1 MKTVGILGG
10 FGPQTTAKFY
20 EEVFFSSQRLNPT
33 IKPHILISSVSLP
46 FEIEETSILKNEG
59 VERYLPYLIQETQRL
74 EKAGANFI
82 VLPCNSLHIHIDAL
96 MTSIQI
102 PFLSILEE
110 TAQFLLQQKIQK
122 VGILSTAM
130 TASHFLYR
138 NTLSKY
144 GIECKH
150 PTDDQQ
156 DSLNTIVY
164 HLVNGSKTNQDYE
177 TLNTVMQSF
186 TDIDCLLLA
195 CTDLQ
200 LIAPQHPTL
209 PVFDTLQILANATVR
224 ELLS

>member
-20 EEVFFSSQRLNPT
+20 EEVFFSSQKLNSA

-59 VERYLPYLIQETQRL
+59 VERYLPYLIKEAQRL
-74 EKAGANFI
+74 EKAGANFV

-96 MTSIQI
+96 MSSVQI

-110 TAQFLLQQKIQK
+110 TAQFLLQRKIQK
-122 VGILSTAM
+122 VGVLSTAM

-144 GIECKH
+144 GIDCKH
-150 PTDDQQ
+150 PSDDQQ

-164 HLVNGSKTNQDYE
+164 HLVNGSRTSNDFE
-177 TLNTVMQSF
+177 TLNKIMQSF

-200 LIAPQHPTL
+200 LITPHHPTL
-209 PVFDTLQILANATVR
+209 PVFDTMQILVTATVH
-224 ELLS
+224 ELLN

>member
-20 EEVFFSSQRLNPT
+20 EEVFFSSQKLNPT

-59 VERYLPYLIQETQRL
+59 VERYLPYLILEAQRL

-96 MTSIQI
+96 ITSVQI

-110 TAQFLLQQKIQK
+110 TAQFLLQRKIQK

-130 TASHFLYR
+130 TAQHRLYETELANYQIFCQIP
-138 NTLSKY
+138 NT
-144 GIECKH
+144 E
-150 PTDDQQ
+150 QQ
-156 DSLNTIVY
+156 NLLNEIVFR
-164 HLVNGSKTNQDYE
+164 LVNGKSESEDRDILIE
-177 TLNTVMQSF
+177 IMQTF
-186 TDIDCLLLA
+186 VDIECILLA

-200 LIAPQHPTL
+200 LLDPKLSGTQIY
-209 PVFDTLQILANATVR
+209 DTMKILADSTVR
-224 ELLS
+224 EILS